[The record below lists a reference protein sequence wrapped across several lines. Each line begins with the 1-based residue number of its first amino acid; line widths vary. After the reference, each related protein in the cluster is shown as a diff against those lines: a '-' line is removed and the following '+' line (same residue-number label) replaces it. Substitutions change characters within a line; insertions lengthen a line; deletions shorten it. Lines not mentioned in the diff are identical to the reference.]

1 MILKDSKAIED
12 KLLAKMAYATSEYN
26 KAEQDTDERVRAA
39 RQHIAFI
46 DAIIAVDSV
55 PEQKAVP
62 VDWLKAA
69 AEDTTY
75 QHAVDRLID
84 LYEKTQAKAETQT
97 SPQEEATPAYW
108 KIPEGASFRSYGW
121 QCSKCGEI
129 ATRVP
134 RGPRKKPTTCR
145 YVYCPF
151 CGAHMTG
158 SETRKANL

>member
-1 MILKDSKAIED
+1 MILKDSKAIEE
-12 KLLAKMAYATSEYN
+12 KLLAHMNEAKKEYN
-26 KAEQDTDERVRAA
+26 KVRPDTDEKIKAGRR
-39 RQHIAFI
+39 HIAFI
-46 DAIIAVDSV
+46 DALIAVDTT
-55 PEQKAVP
+55 PEQEAIP
-62 VDWLKAA
+62 VEWLKAA

-84 LYEKTQAKAETQT
+84 LYEKAQAKAETQT
-97 SPQEEATPAYW
+97 APQEEATPAYW

-158 SETRKANL
+158 SETRKANI

>member
-1 MILKDSKAIED
+1 MILKDSKAIEE
-12 KLLAKMAYATSEYN
+12 KLLAKMAYSTSEYN
-26 KAEQDTDERVRAA
+26 KATQGTDERVRAA

-46 DAIIAVDSV
+46 DALIAVDSV
-55 PEQKAVP
+55 PEQEAVP
-62 VDWLKAA
+62 VEWLRTA

-75 QHAVDRLID
+75 QHAVNRLID
-84 LYEKTQAKAETQT
+84 LYKKAQAKAETGK
-97 SPQEEATPAYW
+97 PPEEATPAYW

-121 QCSKCGEI
+121 QCSKCGEV

-151 CGAHMTG
+151 CGAHMSG
-158 SETRKANL
+158 SETRKANI